1 MGEMTVPTPL
11 AFAEMLAKAKTIRKE
26 IITST
31 TTAGSG
37 HPTSSLSGVEIA
49 VALYFGGVLRYDPKN
64 PKWPQR
70 DRFILSKGHGPS
82 AYYAVLA
89 AKGFFPEDVLAGFL
103 EWGNP
108 LGSHPDRNQVSGVE
122 ASTGSLGHGL
132 ALAVGSALALRAK
145 GSTDQRVVVLCGD
158 AELNEGSSWESIL
171 LAPHLHLTNLTLLV
185 IDNHSSSIPMAPWEP
200 RLGSFGWDVVV
211 VDGHDQD
218 QLYDALSSRSLERRN
233 AVIGDIPEGEW

>member
-1 MGEMTVPTPL
+1 DALWVLYDRVLHVDP
-11 AFAEMLAKAKTIRKE
+11 AEPRDET
-26 IITST
+26 
-31 TTAGSG
+31 
-37 HPTSSLSGVEIA
+37 
-49 VALYFGGVLRYDPKN
+49 
-64 PKWPQR
+64 R

-108 LGSHPDRNQVSGVE
+108 LGSHPDRNQVPGVE

-158 AELNEGSSWESIL
+158 AELNEGSNWESIL

-185 IDNHSSSIPMAPWEP
+185 IDNHSSSIPMGPWEL
-200 RLGSFGWDVVV
+200 RLRSFGWDVVG

-218 QLYDALSSRSLERRN
+218 QLRRALEPVARPTERGGRGYPGGRVVTDMRTQLARTATDLLERDPN
-233 AVIGDIPEGEW
+233 VALV

>member
-1 MGEMTVPTPL
+1 MATRAGLDHVRELLQL
-11 AFAEMLAKAKTIRKE
+11 ATGDEKHE
-26 IITST
+26 ESSTST
-31 TTAGSG
+31 
-37 HPTSSLSGVEIA
+37 LD
-49 VALYFGGVLRYDPKN
+49 ALWVLYDRVLRVDPDS
-64 PKWPQR
+64 PRDEDR
-70 DRFILSKGHGPS
+70 DRFILSKGHRPS
-82 AYYAVLA
+82 SYYAVLA

-108 LGSHPDRNQVSGVE
+108 LGSHPDRNQVPGVE

-158 AELNEGSSWESIL
+158 AELNEGSNWESIL
-171 LAPHLHLTNLTLLV
+171 FAPRRRLTNLTLLV
-185 IDNHSSSIPMAPWEP
+185 IDNHSSSIPMGPWEP

-218 QLYDALSSRSLERRN
+218 QLYDALSSRSHERPN
-233 AVIGDIPEGEW
+233 AVIADIPEGEW